1 LNEYYDDGIYH
12 INRFFRDIENAL
24 RRLSDYR
31 KDTKYAVDDNIPL
44 NEKSVTT
51 RDGKVFV
58 TIDLGCLD
66 EEITAGVKD
75 DILIL
80 KINGLTFDLKLPVK
94 SNQVNKVSVNNGIID
109 IELEGVQDEQEA
121 KAEAESGEN

>member
-1 LNEYYDDGIYH
+1 MDNYYDEGIYH

-24 RRLSDYR
+24 KRLSDYR
-31 KDTKYAVDDNIPL
+31 KDTNYALDNNIPL
-44 NEKSVTT
+44 TEKSVTI

-66 EEITAGVKD
+66 EEVTAGVKD

-94 SNQVNKVSVNNGIID
+94 GNQVNKVSVNNGIID
-109 IELEGVQDEQEA
+109 IELEGVRDEQEA
-121 KAEAESGEN
+121 EAKTGEEKS